1 MVHKIILIFQ
11 PILKYFTLNS
21 RWVTKWRSK
30 GLSNESLEAL
40 SSSSNTLNPLI
51 NYYGDK
57 LRLKF
62 SRSILRQKRVTY
74 NDKKMVNTYVV
85 YEITS
90 FPNIYSNPTL
100 TNILFRAVKLT
111 KNADID
117 IYKYSGYG
125 IGFDN
130 KGFYSYPGDGTGK
143 NVIIFATDMTSSIEI
158 DNKGKDILILGRD
171 PTQGLGERSLSAEK
185 MYSINFTK
193 ENTKFSLSLHYNEA
207 NSYLFVN
214 GTEIHKF
221 KAKDSVI
228 IPNNL
233 CLENVSKDFSLSNM
247 KKTGF
252 NGYIYDFT
260 VDYDS
265 IEVFDIFINI

>member
-51 NYYGDK
+51 SYYGDK

-62 SRSILRQKRVTY
+62 SRSVLRQKRVTY
-74 NDKKMVNTYVV
+74 NDKKIVNIYVV

-117 IYKYSGYG
+117 KYKYSGYG
-125 IGFDN
+125 IGFDK

-143 NVIIFATDMTSSIEI
+143 NVIIFAADMTSSIEI
-158 DNKGKDILILGRD
+158 DNKGKDILILGRG
-171 PTQGLGERSLSAEK
+171 PTQGLGERSLSTEK

-214 GTEIHKF
+214 GTETHKF